1 MPHVAIPACPRAE
14 TRGVLLKQ
22 AMQQVLKRAQH
33 GLAWKL
39 FQSDNATSASRALA
53 WHGHVWGSAR
63 AARAACAPSSCVMV
77 LSSTCSGSGGDDLHG
92 EGAGDVA
99 SATSSEENQAPMTS
113 PLGSG
118 LSVLK
123 VSYCI
128 KATRLFVYF
137 ARSIS
142 RFSNRREIRPVFLS
156 ISCSIC
162 NQSSFSGK

>member
-39 FQSDNATSASRALA
+39 FQPDNATSASRALA

-113 PLGSG
+113 PLRSG
-118 LSVLK
+118 LSVL
-123 VSYCI
+123 SGGCFFF
-128 KATRLFVYF
+128 LFPTFYVGSTF
-137 ARSIS
+137 KW
-142 RFSNRREIRPVFLS
+142 NLH
-156 ISCSIC
+156 
-162 NQSSFSGK
+162 SGLCLTD